1 MGVGSVTATHEVVPA
16 ALTLGD
22 LRRFEQPMQVTLS
35 DAGRANIRRSHQVL
49 AGLLGRGERIYGVN
63 TGFGPLSDQMI
74 DGASLQELQR
84 RLVLSNAGGVGEP
97 LAPHIVRRVM
107 LLKLATLAAG
117 ASGVREDLADAIVAM
132 LNADIVPVMPSKGS
146 VGASGDLAPLAH
158 LGAALIG
165 VGDVFHEGERCSAIA
180 AFRRVGR
187 EPLVLGPKEGLAI
200 VNGTQVSTALA
211 VEGLFRTEEVLAAAF
226 VAGALSVEAGSGTA
240 APFDERLQHL
250 KGQRGQ
256 QRAGRVLRQL
266 LADSLLQ
273 ADRPVKRVQDPYCLR
288 CQPQV
293 MGAVIDQIDHA
304 AAIIEREINGVS
316 DNPLIDS
323 ESGQVLYG
331 GNFHAQAVGLA
342 ADNMALAIA
351 EIGSMSERRTA
362 FLVDAHVSGL
372 PAFLVADGGL
382 NSGFMVAQVTAAA
395 LASENKSLAHP
406 ASIDSIPTA
415 ANLEDY
421 VSMATFAARRLGDMA
436 ANARSI
442 VAIELLAAAQGLD
455 LRRPLQTSAPLEG
468 VVRQLRSRVEPW
480 IDDRFLAPDIEAAD
494 RLIASGAYLACI
506 DPQIIPS
513 LRSS

>member
-1 MGVGSVTATHEVVPA
+1 MTETHEVAPA
-16 ALTLGD
+16 ALTLGA
-22 LRRFEQPMQVTLS
+22 LRRFERPQIAVSLS
-35 DAGRANIRRSHQVL
+35 DAARAGIRRSHDVL
-49 AGLLGRGERIYGVN
+49 AALLGRGERIYGVN
-63 TGFGPLSDQMI
+63 TGFGPLSNQVVDA
-74 DGASLQELQR
+74 ASLQDLQH
-84 RLVLSNAGGVGEP
+84 RLVLSNAAGVGEP

-107 LLKLATLAAG
+107 LLKLTTLAAG
-117 ASGVREDLADAIVAM
+117 ASGVREELADALVAM
-132 LNADIVPVMPSKGS
+132 LNADVVPVMPCKGS

-165 VGDVFHEGERCSAIA
+165 VGDVFHEGVRCSAA
-180 AFRRVGR
+180 EAFRRLGR
-187 EPLVLGPKEGLAI
+187 EPLALGPKEGLAI

-211 VEGLFRTEEVLAAAF
+211 VEGLLRTEEVMAGAF

-240 APFDERLQHL
+240 AAFDERLQRL

-256 QRAGRVLRQL
+256 EIAGRVFRQL
-266 LADSLLQ
+266 LAGSAVQ

-293 MGAVIDQIDHA
+293 MGAVIDQLDHA
-304 AAIIEREINGVS
+304 ARIIEAEINGVS

-323 ESGQVLYG
+323 ESGEVLYG

-342 ADNMALAIA
+342 ADNLALAIA

-362 FLVDAHVSGL
+362 FLVDANLSGL
-372 PAFLVADGGL
+372 PAFLVAEGGL

-436 ANARSI
+436 LNARSI

-455 LRRPLQTSAPLEG
+455 LRRPLQTSAPLESI
-468 VVRQLRSRVEPW
+468 VRQLRNHVEFW
-480 IDDRFLAPDIEAAD
+480 SDDRFFAPDIEAAEG
-494 RLIASGAYLACI
+494 LIASGAYLTCI